1 MPGASRAFLFFQS
14 NCDNWRFCAL
24 AGANIEMTSRT
35 AQSSPSGTS
44 LATPKDNRL
53 MSLDV
58 LRGLAVA
65 GMILVTDPGTY
76 SAVYW
81 PLLHAQWNGA
91 TPTDMIFPAFLF
103 AVGVSIPLAFAVRVE
118 RGQCR
123 TRLARHVLIRSGIIF
138 CIGLAINGFPDYNLH
153 TIRIPGV
160 LQRIALCYLGGS
172 LLFLGIRGRES
183 RTNDGQIKSERAE
196 WQKSRRIII
205 LAGTATFLLATY
217 WALLKLVPVPGFG
230 PGRLDSLGNLGA
242 YIDRSVFGIR
252 HLWAWGLTP
261 GYGVTF
267 DPEGLLSTI
276 PAVATLVI
284 GMMAG
289 EWLRIEHS
297 RVRKVVAL
305 AGAGIVLALLGWLLH
320 PLFPINKKLW
330 TSTFALFSGGV
341 SLLAFSVLYS
351 ILDSKRWRWWAPPA
365 LVFGTNAILAY
376 AISNVITTLT
386 DRIPWDL
393 PDGSELTLHEWGYR
407 YGFATWLSPIHASLA
422 YAITIVLLNLAIL
435 YPLYRKRIFLRV

>member
-1 MPGASRAFLFFQS
+1 
-14 NCDNWRFCAL
+14 
-24 AGANIEMTSRT
+24 MTSVT
-35 AQSSPSGTS
+35 TQFSPSGTS
-44 LATPKDNRL
+44 RANPKDDRL

-65 GMILVTDPGTY
+65 GMVLVTDPGTY

-103 AVGVSIPLAFAVRVE
+103 AVGVAIPLAFAARVE

-138 CIGLAINGFPDYNLH
+138 CIGLAINGFPDYDLH

-160 LQRIALCYLGGS
+160 LQRIALCYMCGS

-183 RTNDGQIKSERAE
+183 RTNDGQINGEIAE
-196 WQKSRRIII
+196 SQKSRRIMI
-205 LAGTATFLLATY
+205 LAGIATFLLAAY

-242 YIDRSVFGIR
+242 YIDRSIFGIR
-252 HLWAWGLTP
+252 HLWVWGLTP

-267 DPEGLLSTI
+267 DPEGLLSTT
-276 PAVATLVI
+276 PAIATLMV
-284 GMMAG
+284 GMIAG
-289 EWLRIEHS
+289 EWLRTQNS
-297 RVRKVVAL
+297 RVRKVAVL
-305 AGAGIVLALLGWLLH
+305 AGAGIALVLLGWLLH
-320 PLFPINKKLW
+320 PLLPINKKLW
-330 TSTFALFSGGV
+330 TSTFSLFSGGV

-351 ILDSKRWRWWAPPA
+351 ILDIKRWRLWAPPA

-376 AISNVITTLT
+376 AISNVITTLA
-386 DRIPWDL
+386 DCIHWSL
-393 PDGSELTLHEWGYR
+393 PDDSALTLHEWGYR
-407 YGFATWLSPIHASLA
+407 YGYATWLSPVHASLA
-422 YAITIVLLNLAIL
+422 YAITIVLLNLALL